1 MPTNKFPGF
10 EYTAE
15 ELSAYKYHVDVFVIL
30 LKIGKIITHKTT
42 EVNEFATWL
51 DAHGI
56 RKID

>member
-1 MPTNKFPGF
+1 MLSNKFPEF
-10 EYTAE
+10 DYHAE

-42 EVNEFATWL
+42 NVNEFANWL
-51 DAHGI
+51 DTHGI